1 MAENLQH
8 LLERIQKDGIE
19 KAQTE
24 AEAILSSAQREA
36 DSILREAEAKRDD
49 IIAKAESGAEEFAE
63 RGKKALQQAAR
74 DIVLSVG
81 DAIGATLQ
89 GIVDREISDTMN
101 PDVLKKLIANV
112 VQAYCSG
119 DTSVD
124 ISVSEEDE
132 KAIVEYFLKE
142 MKDAIHQGCT
152 IRGDGRISAGFQ
164 ASMAD
169 GHVSHDFTD
178 EAVAE
183 AMARLVRPHLA
194 DVVRKAIADTQK
206 G

>member
-1 MAENLQH
+1 MVENLQP
-8 LLERIQKDGIE
+8 LLERIQKDGID
-19 KAQTE
+19 KARTE
-24 AEAILSSAQREA
+24 AETILSNARGEA
-36 DSILREAEAKRDD
+36 HSILRDAEAKRDE
-49 IIAKAESGAEEFAE
+49 IVAKGETAAAQFAE
-63 RGKKALQQAAR
+63 RGEKALQQAAR

-81 DAIGATLQ
+81 DAIGTTLQ
-89 GIVDREISDTMN
+89 GIVDREIQSTMT
-101 PDVLKKLIANV
+101 PDVLKTLIAKV
-112 VQAYCSG
+112 VESYCTDDQG
-119 DTSVD
+119 VA

-132 KAIVEYFLKE
+132 NAIVDYFMNE
-142 MKDAIHQGCT
+142 MKEAIHSGCT

-164 ASMAD
+164 ATMAD

-194 DVVRKAIADTQK
+194 DVVRKAIADPQE